1 MDEMRRDITRI
12 SDLPEGPRHDQGL
25 RNDQGLRHDPR
36 NDPRHDPRNDPRH
49 DPRNDLSQSQGQS
62 QGFSQE
68 MMGSQQYQ
76 PLNIHKNPY
85 GFPEPTDTQLPMNQR
100 IGGGSGGFTG
110 DMMQQSPPPQMNR
123 GIHADTTAFQQDE
136 FMIPNHIPSV
146 KLTTD
151 YLKEHEEKMKTLA
164 SEHKKEQYQ
173 KDLIENAYAEFQT
186 PILIGV
192 LFFLFQMPFI
202 NQFLFKN
209 LSFLKIFGED
219 GNLNLYGLIFKS
231 MMFGLVYF
239 GFIRITSMV

>member
-12 SDLPEGPRHDQGL
+12 SDLPEGPRHDQG
-25 RNDQGLRHDPR
+25 QGQRHDQ
-36 NDPRHDPRNDPRH
+36 RH
-49 DPRNDLSQSQGQS
+49 DPRNDLSQSQG

>member
-1 MDEMRRDITRI
+1 
-12 SDLPEGPRHDQGL
+12 
-25 RNDQGLRHDPR
+25 
-36 NDPRHDPRNDPRH
+36 
-49 DPRNDLSQSQGQS
+49 
-62 QGFSQE
+62 
-68 MMGSQQYQ
+68 MGSQQYQ

-85 GFPEPTDTQLPMNQR
+85 GFPEPTDSQLPMNQR

-186 PILIGV
+186 PIIIGV

-239 GFIRITSMV
+239 GFIRITSMI

>member
-12 SDLPEGPRHDQGL
+12 SDLPDGP
-25 RNDQGLRHDPR
+25 
-36 NDPRHDPRNDPRH
+36 
-49 DPRNDLSQSQGQS
+49 SQGNQ
-62 QGFSQE
+62 

-85 GFPEPTDTQLPMNQR
+85 GFPEPTAGMQLPPV
-100 IGGGSGGFTG
+100 GGGSGGFSG
-110 DMMQQSPPPQMNR
+110 EMMQPSPPPQMNR
-123 GIHADTTAFQQDE
+123 GVHADTTAFQQDE
-136 FMIPNHIPSV
+136 HMIPNHIPSV

-151 YLKEHEEKMKTLA
+151 YLKDHEEKMKALA

-173 KDLIENAYAEFQT
+173 KDLIESAYAEFQI

-192 LFFLFQMPFI
+192 MFFLFQMPFI

-209 LSFLKIFGED
+209 MSFLKIFGED

-231 MMFGLVYF
+231 TLFGLVYF
-239 GFIRITSMV
+239 GFIRITSMI

>member
-12 SDLPEGPRHDQGL
+12 SELPE
-25 RNDQGLRHDPR
+25 NI
-36 NDPRHDPRNDPRH
+36 
-49 DPRNDLSQSQGQS
+49 QGQGHMHN
-62 QGFSQE
+62 QGQGA
-68 MMGSQQYQ
+68 MGSHQYQ

-85 GFPEPTDTQLPMNQR
+85 GFPEPTDTQLPQMTTQR

-110 DMMQQSPPPQMNR
+110 DMMQPSPPPQMNR
-123 GIHADTTAFQQDE
+123 GIHADTTSYQQDE
-136 FMIPNHIPSV
+136 HMIPNHIPAQ

-151 YLKEHEEKMKTLA
+151 YLKEHEEKMKALA
-164 SEHKKEQYQ
+164 SEHKKEQHQ
-173 KDLIENAYAEFQT
+173 KDLIESAYAEFQI

-192 LFFLFQMPFI
+192 LFFLFQMPVI

-219 GNLNLYGLIFKS
+219 ANLNLYGLIFKS
-231 MMFGLVYF
+231 TLFGLVYY

>member
-12 SDLPEGPRHDQGL
+12 SDLPEGPRHDQSLGQRHDL
-25 RNDQGLRHDPR
+25 SQGL
-36 NDPRHDPRNDPRH
+36 
-49 DPRNDLSQSQGQS
+49 RNDLSQGQGQRHD

-164 SEHKKEQYQ
+164 SDHKKEQSQ

-209 LSFLKIFGED
+209 LSFLKIFSED
-219 GNLNLYGLIFKS
+219 GNLNLYCLIFKS
-231 MMFGLVYF
+231 TLFGLVYF

>member
-12 SDLPEGPRHDQGL
+12 SDLPEGPR
-25 RNDQGLRHDPR
+25 NDPR
-36 NDPRHDPRNDPRH
+36 NDPSQRHDLRNDPGQRR
-49 DPRNDLSQSQGQS
+49 DQRNDQMNDLS
-62 QGFSQE
+62 

-76 PLNIHKNPY
+76 PLNVHKNPY
-85 GFPEPTDTQLPMNQR
+85 GFPEPTDTQLPNHHM
-100 IGGGSGGFTG
+100 GGGSGGFTG
-110 DMMQQSPPPQMNR
+110 DMMQQSPPPQQNR

-136 FMIPNHIPSV
+136 FMIPNHVPSV

-151 YLKEHEEKMKTLA
+151 YLKDHEEKMKALA

-173 KDLIENAYAEFQT
+173 KDLIENAYAEFQI
-186 PILIGV
+186 PIVIGV

-231 MMFGLVYF
+231 TLFGLAYF
-239 GFIRITSMV
+239 GFIRLTSMV

>member
-12 SDLPEGPRHDQGL
+12 SDLPEGPRHDQSLGQRHDL
-25 RNDQGLRHDPR
+25 SQGL
-36 NDPRHDPRNDPRH
+36 
-49 DPRNDLSQSQGQS
+49 RNDLSQGQGQRHD

-85 GFPEPTDTQLPMNQR
+85 GFPEPTDTQLHMNQR

-164 SEHKKEQYQ
+164 SDHKKEQSQ

-209 LSFLKIFGED
+209 LSFLKIFSED

-231 MMFGLVYF
+231 TLFGLVYF

>member
-12 SDLPEGPRHDQGL
+12 SDLPEGPRHDQRHDQGQRNDL
-25 RNDQGLRHDPR
+25 SQGQRNDQRHDQGQRNDPR
-36 NDPRHDPRNDPRH
+36 NDPRHDI
-49 DPRNDLSQSQGQS
+49 SQGQ
-62 QGFSQE
+62 GQE

-110 DMMQQSPPPQMNR
+110 DMMQQSPPPQMTR

-231 MMFGLVYF
+231 TLFGLVYF

>member
-12 SDLPEGPRHDQGL
+12 SDLPEGPRHDQGQG
-25 RNDQGLRHDPR
+25 QGLRHDPR
-36 NDPRHDPRNDPRH
+36 HDPRN
-49 DPRNDLSQSQGQS
+49 DPRNDLSQSQGQG

-85 GFPEPTDTQLPMNQR
+85 GFPEPTDSQLPMNQR

>member
-12 SDLPEGPRHDQGL
+12 SDLPEGPRHDQGQGQRHDLGQGQRHDQSQGLRNDQRHDQGL
-25 RNDQGLRHDPR
+25 RNDQG
-36 NDPRHDPRNDPRH
+36 
-49 DPRNDLSQSQGQS
+49 QGQ
-62 QGFSQE
+62 GQE

-85 GFPEPTDTQLPMNQR
+85 GFPEPTDSQLPMNQR